1 MYSRLSL
8 GALGMKTQ
16 ESVNPRN
23 VPRKVTAPKTA
34 STKKN
39 LDPVADFLEGG
50 DLKVEISLNTKV
62 KSVPRKL
69 PEKKPQSAM
78 AQTKRRTV
86 APVNRASRMI
96 AAMAEKYNGKVP
108 ESPASPDPYQSNL
121 KSGANGKRAGSVSG
135 LVPKNR

>member
-23 VPRKVTAPKTA
+23 VQRKAAAPKTA

-62 KSVPRKL
+62 
-69 PEKKPQSAM
+69 
-78 AQTKRRTV
+78 
-86 APVNRASRMI
+86 
-96 AAMAEKYNGKVP
+96 
-108 ESPASPDPYQSNL
+108 
-121 KSGANGKRAGSVSG
+121 
-135 LVPKNR
+135 